1 MIAIV
6 NKIQQ
11 NKHDQKHILLMKQ
24 PIPCQY
30 IRNFSI
36 IAHIDHGKSTLA
48 DRLIQHCEGLS
59 SREMKEQVLDGM
71 ELERERGI
79 TIKAQSVSLFYQSQ
93 DGHTYLLNIIDTPGH
108 VDFAYEVSRSLSA
121 CDAAVLVV
129 DAAQGVEA
137 QTVAVSYNAINENLE
152 ILPVLN
158 KIDLPQAQPEKVKD
172 EIEQMIGIDT
182 SQIQLISAK
191 SGIGISELLEQIIHI
206 LPAPKGE
213 INEPLQALIID
224 SWFDSYLGI
233 VSLIHIVNGC
243 IKKGQTIEIL
253 STQHNYVITEVG
265 IFTPKRQPQDQ
276 LTCGQIGYIVANI
289 KDVKAAPV
297 GDTIVSTQGPKP
309 EALPGFKT
317 AQPQVYAGLFP
328 ISQDDFQAFRDALN
342 KLALNDAS
350 LAFQPE
356 TSAALGFGFR
366 CGFLGLLHMEII
378 QERLRREYQLDLITT
393 APTVNYKVIL
403 KNGSTIA
410 VDNPCQLPDP
420 QKIEAIHEPIARAN
434 IITPKEYL
442 GAIMQLCIDR
452 RGVQDHMEYIGSQ
465 VSLVFLIPMNEIV
478 LDFFDR
484 IKSIS
489 RGYSSLD
496 YSFHRYEVADLIKL
510 DILIGG
516 DRVDALATIVHRD
529 HSARM
534 GRRMCEKLKEL
545 IPRQMFAIAIQAS
558 IGNNI
563 ISRETI
569 SALRKN
575 VTAKCYG
582 GDISRKRKLLEK
594 QKEGKKR
601 MKKFGQVEIPQDAF
615 LKVLKYDEDK

>member
-1 MIAIV
+1 MI
-6 NKIQQ
+6 
-11 NKHDQKHILLMKQ
+11 
-24 PIPCQY
+24 PIET
-30 IRNFSI
+30 IRNFCI

-79 TIKAQSVSLFYQSQ
+79 TIKAQSVSLTYQAKDQ
-93 DGHTYLLNIIDTPGH
+93 QKYLLNIIDTPGH

-121 CDAAVLVV
+121 CDAAILVV

-137 QTVAVSYNAINENLE
+137 QTVAVSYNAINEDLD

-158 KIDLPQAQPEKVKD
+158 KIDLPQAQPDKVAE

-182 SQIQLISAK
+182 TQAQLISAK
-191 SGIGISELLEQIIHI
+191 SGIGIAELLEHI
-206 LPAPKGE
+206 VQTLPHPKGE
-213 INEPLQALIID
+213 LDKPLQALVID
-224 SWFDSYLGI
+224 SWFDSYLGV
-233 VSLIHIVNGC
+233 VSLIHVVNGS
-243 IKKGQTIEIL
+243 IAKGQHIGIL
-253 STQHNYVITEVG
+253 STEQQHCVTEVG
-265 IFTPKRQPQDQ
+265 VFTPKREPKPQ
-276 LTCGQIGYIVANI
+276 LSAGQIGYVVANI

-297 GDTIVSTQGPKP
+297 GDTVVSTQNPIP
-309 EALPGFKT
+309 QALPGFQT
-317 AQPQVYAGLFP
+317 VQPQVYAGLFP
-328 ISQDDFQAFRDALN
+328 ISQDDFQSFRDALN

-378 QERLRREYQLDLITT
+378 QERLRREYNLDLITT
-393 APTVNYKVIL
+393 APTVNYQVQL
-403 KNGSTIA
+403 KNGTTMA
-410 VDNPCQLPDP
+410 VDNPCQLPEP
-420 QKIEAIHEPIARAN
+420 HQIESILEPIARAN

-442 GAIMQLCIDR
+442 GSIMQLCIDR
-452 RGVQDHMEYIGSQ
+452 RGIQDHMEYIGSQ

-484 IKSIS
+484 LKSLS

-496 YSFHRYEVADLIKL
+496 YSFYRYDPADLIKL
-510 DILIGG
+510 DILISGE
-516 DRVDALATIVHRD
+516 RVDALATIVHRD
-529 HSARM
+529 RSVSM

-545 IPRQMFAIAIQAS
+545 IPRQMFSIAIQAS

-563 ISRETI
+563 ISRQTI

-582 GDISRKRKLLEK
+582 GDIGRKRKLLEK

-601 MKKFGQVEIPQDAF
+601 MKQFGRVEIPQDAF

>member
-1 MIAIV
+1 
-6 NKIQQ
+6 
-11 NKHDQKHILLMKQ
+11 
-24 PIPCQY
+24 
-30 IRNFSI
+30 
-36 IAHIDHGKSTLA
+36 
-48 DRLIQHCEGLS
+48 
-59 SREMKEQVLDGM
+59 MKEQVLDGM

-79 TIKAQSVSLFYQSQ
+79 TIKAQSVSLTYQAKDQ
-93 DGHTYLLNIIDTPGH
+93 QKYLLNIIDTPGH

-121 CDAAVLVV
+121 CDAAILVV

-137 QTVAVSYNAINENLE
+137 QTVAVSYNAINEDLD

-158 KIDLPQAQPEKVKD
+158 KIDLPQAQPDKVAE

-182 SQIQLISAK
+182 TQAQLISAK
-191 SGIGISELLEQIIHI
+191 SGIGIAELLEHI
-206 LPAPKGE
+206 VQTLPHPKGE
-213 INEPLQALIID
+213 LDKPLQALVID
-224 SWFDSYLGI
+224 SWFDSYLGV
-233 VSLIHIVNGC
+233 VSLIHVVNGS
-243 IKKGQTIEIL
+243 IAKGQHIGIL
-253 STQHNYVITEVG
+253 STEQQHCVTEVG
-265 IFTPKRQPQDQ
+265 VFTPKREPKPQ
-276 LTCGQIGYIVANI
+276 LSAGQIGYVVANI

-297 GDTIVSTQGPKP
+297 GDTVVSTQNPIP
-309 EALPGFKT
+309 QALPGFQT
-317 AQPQVYAGLFP
+317 VQPQVYAGLFP
-328 ISQDDFQAFRDALN
+328 ISQDDFQSFRDALN

-378 QERLRREYQLDLITT
+378 QERLRREYNLDLITT
-393 APTVNYKVIL
+393 APTVNYQVQL
-403 KNGSTIA
+403 KNGTTMA
-410 VDNPCQLPDP
+410 VDNPCQLPEP
-420 QKIEAIHEPIARAN
+420 HQIESILEPIARAN

-442 GAIMQLCIDR
+442 GSIMQLCIDR
-452 RGVQDHMEYIGSQ
+452 RGIQDHMEYIGSQ

-484 IKSIS
+484 LKSLS

-496 YSFHRYEVADLIKL
+496 YSFYRYDPADLIKL
-510 DILIGG
+510 DILISGE
-516 DRVDALATIVHRD
+516 RVDALATIVHRD
-529 HSARM
+529 RSVSM

-545 IPRQMFAIAIQAS
+545 IPRQMFSIAIQAS

-563 ISRETI
+563 ISRQTI

-601 MKKFGQVEIPQDAF
+601 MKQFGRVEIPQDAF